1 MNRSLSTYAIT
12 PVELKGVRLKI
23 SKVPEVKSSRRSN
36 LFGWRKCSDASSFDS
51 INDDEHELH
60 PSMRAVIWCQQ
71 DESSNGVVAERIL
84 SCPLEVVSEDE
95 DGGMIMN
102 CVWPDGAIL
111 YVPNVSHANNEEQVT
126 LGLGIQMQN
135 EALLSIGTASVS
147 FLGCGST
154 FLIFLPI
161 KQSED
166 QVGNDR
172 YNFDVSSSRMST
184 VLDMIDAELS
194 NFVVDE
200 FSKKSSM
207 TLFSENRTTKS
218 EYVEDDWK
226 PWEADDIKIQKV
238 DDFSFEPLVY
248 EDVNAVEQMDQ
259 IASVESV
266 ASVEQEEQTDYV
278 EAMKTLEIFEVKT
291 TINDAINDY
300 PSTRLNFLIDE
311 EKNGDNGD
319 IKTVGLKGKRTQSNV
334 DYPSSLIEFTHETGD
349 MNQVE
354 FTDDAVR
361 SPGKRTK
368 KPAKMIFKDLEGIL
382 KRRPKDTLKKNNKPT
397 GKSTC
402 TVATASTCSSVSS
415 EITPDLRSS
424 DITAEESD
432 VAGCGAGCGSALV
445 ELIDII
451 SRRNCVQKNFELCLE
466 EFFDAAD
473 DNSFASES
481 LYSESVCQDVHKSKK
496 VNGQG
501 IPVRKK
507 VDEQSLVEEVELL
520 AHARTKKKK
529 KRFVNKSKLVEL

>member
-60 PSMRAVIWCQQ
+60 PSMRAVVWCQQ

-172 YNFDVSSSRMST
+172 YNFDISSSRLST

-200 FSKKSSM
+200 FSKKSNM

-259 IASVESV
+259 VASVESV

-424 DITAEESD
+424 DITAEESA

-473 DNSFASES
+473 DSSFASES

-496 VNGQG
+496 VNGQ
-501 IPVRKK
+501 
-507 VDEQSLVEEVELL
+507 
-520 AHARTKKKK
+520 
-529 KRFVNKSKLVEL
+529 